1 MTPSPKKQPNRWLA
15 LINMPIQ
22 MGAIIF
28 IFSFIGQWLDEKYG
42 VPQHWYT
49 KGFTLFGVFVAMYT
63 IIRQVK
69 KMDKNES

>member
-28 IFSFIGQWLDEKYG
+28 IFSFFGQWLDEKYG
-42 VPQHWYT
+42 VSQHWYT
-49 KGFTLFGVFVAMYT
+49 KGFTLLGVFVAMYT